1 MSNPVIAWAKENPL
15 PAGAAALGV
24 VVVAMML
31 FGGESQAADT
41 TSAPEGQGLS
51 SYYLAVS
58 NQAAAG
64 AAVQIEQIKANA
76 GTNQALIA
84 ASYGIE
90 KATIEQP
97 AVLASIGATR
107 DATMAQLASTER
119 MHANEVNLAN
129 STLAA
134 NTALGNAQLAVQ
146 QNIAFKQANVQNA
159 ANKRGFIGGLFSTIV
174 GGATSILSGGTS
186 TLASRLL
193 TGGKAAVPAPTGGTW
208 V

>member
-24 VVVAMML
+24 VIVAMLL
-31 FGGESQAADT
+31 FGGDSQAADT

-51 SYYLAVS
+51 SYYMAVS

-97 AVLASIGATR
+97 ATLASIEATR
-107 DATMAQLASTER
+107 ATTLDANQRGYDLGVQTLQHQHAMYDNYINLENSRLAQ
-119 MHANEVNLAN
+119 
-129 STLAA
+129 
-134 NTALGNAQLAVQ
+134 Q

-159 ANKRGFIGGLFSTIV
+159 ANKRGFIGGLFSTV
-174 GGATSILSGGTS
+174 VSGATAVLTGGTS
-186 TLASRLL
+186 TLAGSLFSS
-193 TGGKAAVPAPTGGTW
+193 GKPAVANPNSGTW